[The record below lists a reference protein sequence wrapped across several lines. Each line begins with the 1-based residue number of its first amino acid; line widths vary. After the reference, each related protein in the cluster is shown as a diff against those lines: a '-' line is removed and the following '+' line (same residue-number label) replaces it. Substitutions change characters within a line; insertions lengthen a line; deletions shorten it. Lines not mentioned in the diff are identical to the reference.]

1 MPSVGTDDGVE
12 IAWYDFGGDGPDLLL
27 AHATGFHAHAWLP
40 VVERLRAHFRCVAF
54 DERCHGDSTS
64 APPSHDWHALAD
76 DLRAVVRDAGLTRP
90 FGVGHSCGGALLL
103 MAEEAEP
110 GTFRSLYCFEPV
122 VTPAEP
128 PPPPGPNPLAVGA
141 RRRREVFESRQAAYE
156 RYRSKPPFSGFA
168 DVALRAYVEHGFD
181 DLDDGTV
188 RLKCRAEDEARVYEH
203 GHSHRAF
210 LDAGSVTCP
219 VTLAYGSDTDA
230 MGAWVV
236 EPLAAR
242 LPSARV
248 EVLQGRTHFGPFE
261 DPDDFAARVERAF
274 APR

>member
-1 MPSVGTDDGVE
+1 MPSVVTDDEVE

-40 VVERLRAHFRCVAF
+40 VVERLRAGFHCVAF
-54 DERCHGDSTS
+54 DERGHGDSAS

-76 DLRAVVRDAGLTRP
+76 DLRAVVRAAGLERP

-122 VTPAEP
+122 ATPADP
-128 PPPPGPNPLAVGA
+128 PPPPGPNPMAERA
-141 RRRREVFESRQAAYE
+141 RRRREVFESRDAAYE
-156 RYRSKPPFSGFA
+156 RYRSKPPFSRFDEA
-168 DVALRAYVEHGFD
+168 ALRAYVEHGFD

-188 RLKCRAEDEARVYEH
+188 RLKCRAEDEARIYEH
-203 GHSHRAF
+203 GNSHRAF
-210 LDAGSVTCP
+210 LDAGLVTCP
-219 VTLAYGSDTDA
+219 VTLGYGSETDA

-248 EVLQGRTHFGPFE
+248 EVLAGRTHFGPFE
-261 DPDDFAARVERAF
+261 DPDDVAARVERAF
-274 APR
+274 ALR